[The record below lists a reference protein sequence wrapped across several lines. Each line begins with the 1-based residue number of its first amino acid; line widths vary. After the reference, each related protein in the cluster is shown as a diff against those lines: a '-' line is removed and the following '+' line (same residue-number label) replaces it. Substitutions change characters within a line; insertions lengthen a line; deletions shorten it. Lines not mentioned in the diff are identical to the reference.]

1 MADNTSTF
9 VLKVKSEG
17 LDQVQKQS
25 QVVRDNFETA
35 QKAAS
40 GTASSRRIAS
50 SAAAQPTG
58 MAGASAG
65 VSGGEVVD
73 YNRAKGAAGSAGG
86 TARDFA
92 DQARGLGGLVRLYAT
107 FAANIFAATAAFGAL
122 SRAMDTTNMI
132 QGLDQLGAASGRN
145 LGTLSKDLALAS
157 DGAISLRD
165 SMEATAKAS
174 AAGLT
179 NKQIL
184 QIGEA
189 AKKASL
195 ALGVS
200 MPDALSRLSRGI
212 SKIEPEL
219 LDELGLFVKI
229 DDATQGYARS
239 LGKTASSL
247 TDFERRQ
254 AFANA
259 VLDQANQK
267 FSNVNIDVNPYNKL
281 LASLQ
286 NVLQSGLE
294 VVNKVL
300 GPVAKLLAESPTA
313 LAAVIAA
320 IGVTLLKQV
329 IPVVGQWRQGL
340 RAAAD
345 EAAETAERIKRSF
358 GDEFQSRLETRFKIP
373 DLQRSLQETEKQ
385 IDKITKQT
393 TGAATAIPASL
404 SRSSVAQSDVAD
416 QKTINATQKMIDTR
430 KEYIQTGVK
439 GSKQLSE
446 AAVQGYKEEVSWLD
460 KKLQRMQREADLNRL
475 SEERARKRQDLD
487 EAFRKAQMVADKPPG
502 RFDPETIAAREYE
515 NALKKRDRL
524 AAVSTAAD
532 NARILGVRQSWAL
545 LNQEIAEKGITGIS
559 RFTTLASGG
568 LAAAGARIMGVVGA
582 LGQVGMVVAT
592 VAAAWEVISS
602 FASNNQKEAEEAAR
616 GFDRLNE
623 SAKFVNS
630 VLSDLEK
637 KDPLAKI
644 SVEAV
649 NARATALN
657 ELTTNLSD
665 QITKITRQVETAN
678 WFDILVDT
686 AKANIGLGLLKQS
699 AKETS
704 FAVTQAFKVMAEGPQ
719 KSDAIQKF
727 KEAFKVDPTD
737 QEALR
742 KLLVESPEKFM
753 MLAPQVATLMKQIGV
768 ETANT
773 ASKGKELVSAFD
785 TAEKTLK
792 DFVTS
797 SLPTDP
803 VAKFGA
809 ELVGIGTK
817 LDASLKDPQNRLAAI
832 VEVSKSA
839 AKQALLGTVG
849 QEFAK
854 DSQQIQ
860 RAAAELAVYNQEIEK
875 RTIRQKELIKSAGD
889 TSRSGG
895 RAAREDKELET
906 TTAVVEAMKTAREAA
921 VGVVNK
927 AGENLEKGVKYASE
941 TGGKYIEAGISAAF
955 AKAAIT
961 VSNAFAQRLGDTEAG
976 IARRAE
982 LEKQSNNLQIAQLK
996 SQKEMLSL
1004 QSSVQDVIAKNTL
1017 AVELN
1022 TLAQKESGGK
1032 TLSEEDQKRRA
1043 SLEKQRS
1050 DIESG
1055 RVESP
1060 QQKLLDLAKRN
1071 IDAQIAQIAATN
1083 KAIDIKA
1090 QDETAARRLKV
1101 SNDILSIET
1110 DRLNTQKQFFDIETK
1125 GLPYLDSQQIS
1136 RKKELDDQIL
1146 INKQAQEYSAIQK
1159 EIDRNLRTLSDK
1171 RSTDKDRQAAVKSL
1185 QEQGQEAVR
1194 VTEKQTEERKK
1205 AEQSYYQFL
1214 IENEQKRVE
1223 FIAQQEVKLNQIA
1236 QDTVNIRQDTASK
1249 LSEIELATA
1258 DQSGKYTDQYIAS
1271 LKYQA
1276 EVAKIT
1282 EEAKRKEATLTTQYK
1297 IRQDEL
1303 YRQIATQ
1310 LALTG
1315 GQGNAASAA
1324 AAQELTALQ
1333 AKYGAEV
1340 AGIRSITQAQ
1350 LDQAGAI
1357 NKAKKEQD
1365 GFNSSL
1371 NALKEFESVFT
1382 SIGTAVSGL
1391 VTALYESKKAQD
1403 QYNRSREDLTKK
1415 ISTEKDEKKKIE
1427 LTEELGDLNRKR
1439 AKDEIS
1445 DNARIVGST
1454 KNLFKEK
1461 TAAYKILATTEKAL
1475 HIARLI
1481 MDAKETASSVAKT
1494 GVSVIE
1500 SGKRA
1505 FASGLE
1511 AITAAFAAK
1520 PWPLGIIAGTA
1531 MIATIGALLGKA
1543 FGGGSKAPPAGFTS
1557 EEQNKVQGTGQTYRD
1572 GKLVTRE
1579 GGVLG
1584 DPTARAS
1591 SVSKSLELVSKNTF
1605 SNLEYSNKMVDALKA
1620 IEKNTRGLTQA
1631 MLRSIGPQ
1639 AQGSLAGSIPTGEM
1653 RGNYLGGNALGAAA
1667 GAGLGFGA
1675 ATYIGIGGA
1684 IAGGGALG
1692 GLAAGMAGALGG
1704 MLLPGIGLLLAKPI
1718 GKLLGSIFGGK
1729 TTQTIEAFGITVNG
1743 VLDDVIN
1750 GTKGVIE
1757 EWANVKTVRK
1767 GGWFRSDKTTYS
1779 TMTQEATDPIKDI
1792 VGNLFMGV
1800 RDALTSAG
1808 EVLGK
1813 DVKDTLANYL
1823 IKDFKINSKDLKPEE
1838 LAQAIQGEISIAF
1851 NKMAMDIF
1859 PEFEQ
1864 FAQPFEEAGETIIR
1878 LARQVQVFDL
1888 AMTSISKSTES
1899 MSKMM
1904 KVEVSNALV
1913 EMAGGIEQFVEKSN
1927 FYADNFLTEA
1937 ERLAPVQTAVITEL
1951 GRLSAEYENSEL
1963 ASINTRKQ
1971 FKSVVDA
1978 IDLTVPAGRE
1988 LYNSLMNLAPAFAEV
2003 YKEAEKLT
2011 ELSISDFVSRIN
2023 ETRVKALDL
2032 ISKISG
2038 KESDA
2043 IAVVTL
2049 QRQLEL
2055 AELDKYPDAQKQI
2068 LIANQKYLYALEDEL
2083 SAKDKL
2089 VKRRDLLKTT
2099 IDNISKAVDTLANY
2113 KKTLLAGDLSNLLP
2127 VDKYQQAKTQFEDLL
2142 TTINKTPTTE
2152 AEKAAQLEAIN
2163 KLPGISD
2170 ALLQASR
2177 VVNASSGV
2185 YSSDLESVTRALD
2198 ATSGILTGQ
2207 KTDAEKQLD
2216 AIKAQGISLESIAE
2230 SSATTAAL
2238 IDNFLKAQANTNTL
2252 RPATVISTDVP
2263 VDVKSAL
2270 NKLADEFKLFRGDVT
2285 NALNGPGNSVTS
2297 ALTGQGGVKD
2307 ALTGTTNSVAA
2318 EIKTSRTAS
2327 NNQTAAVV
2335 EAVVTSGG
2343 SVAETVADAVVDAA
2357 SQTNYENRTRVII
2370 GKYNLIER

>member
-9 VLKVKSEG
+9 VLKVKTEG
-17 LDQVQKQS
+17 MDQAQKQS
-25 QVVRDNFETA
+25 QAVRDNLEGA

-40 GTASSRRIAS
+40 GTPSSRRFAS

-65 VSGGEVVD
+65 IAGQEVET
-73 YNRAKGAAGSAGG
+73 YNRARGAAGAAGG

-145 LGTLSKDLALAS
+145 LGGLSKDLALAS

-212 SKIEPEL
+212 AKIEPEL

-229 DDATQGYARS
+229 DDAAQVYARS
-239 LGKTASSL
+239 LGKTATSL

-267 FSNVNIDVNPYNKL
+267 FSNINVDVNPYSKL

-300 GPVAKLLAESPTA
+300 GPVVKLLAESPTA

-340 RAAAD
+340 RDAAD

-373 DLQRSLQETEKQ
+373 SLQKSLQETEKQ
-385 IDKITKQT
+385 IDRITKQT
-393 TGAATAIPASL
+393 TSTATAIPASL
-404 SRSSVAQSDVAD
+404 SRSAVAQSDVAD

-430 KEYIQTGVK
+430 KEYIQTGIK
-439 GSKQLSE
+439 GTKQLSE
-446 AAVQGYKEEVSWLD
+446 AAVQGYKDEVSWLD
-460 KKLQRMQREADLNRL
+460 QKLQRMQREADLNRL
-475 SEERARKRQDLD
+475 NEERTRKRQDLD
-487 EAFRKAQMVADKPPG
+487 EAFRKAQMVADKPAG

-524 AAVSTAAD
+524 TAVSTAAD

-545 LNQEIAEKGITGIS
+545 LNQEIAEKGITGVS

-592 VAAAWEVISS
+592 VVAAWEVISS
-602 FASNNQKEAEEAAR
+602 FASNNQKEAEEAAK

-665 QITKITRQVETAN
+665 QINKITRQVETAN

-686 AKANIGLGLLKQS
+686 AKANVGLGLLKQS

-704 FAVTQAFKVMAEGPQ
+704 FAITQSFKVMAEGPQ

-753 MLAPQVATLMKQIGV
+753 MLAPQVAALMKQIGV

-832 VEVSKSA
+832 VEISKSA
-839 AKQALLGTVG
+839 SKQALLGTVG

-854 DSQQIQ
+854 DSEQIQ

-875 RTIRQKELIKSAGD
+875 RTVRQKELIKSAGD
-889 TSRSGG
+889 TSRSGA
-895 RAAREDKELET
+895 RATREDSELQT

-921 VGVVNK
+921 VNVVNK

-996 SQKEMLSL
+996 SQKDMLSM
-1004 QSSVQDVIAKNTL
+1004 QSSVQDAIAKNTL
-1017 AVELN
+1017 ALELS
-1022 TLAQKESGGK
+1022 TLALKESGGK
-1032 TLSEEDQKRRA
+1032 TLSEEDKKRKT

-1055 RVESP
+1055 RAESP

-1071 IDAQIAQIAATN
+1071 IDAQIAQIAASN
-1083 KAIDIKA
+1083 KAIDIRA
-1090 QDETAARRLKV
+1090 QDESAARRLKV

-1125 GLPYLDSQQIS
+1125 ALPYLDSQQIS

-1159 EIDRNLRTLSDK
+1159 EIDKNQRTLSDK
-1171 RSTDKDRQAAVKSL
+1171 RSTDKDRQAALKSL

-1258 DQSGKYTDQYIAS
+1258 DQTGKYTDQYIAS

-1276 EVAKIT
+1276 EVSKIT
-1282 EEAKRKEATLTTQYK
+1282 EEAKRKEAALTTQYK

-1315 GQGNAASAA
+1315 GEGNAVSAA
-1324 AAQELTALQ
+1324 AALELTALQ
-1333 AKYGAEV
+1333 TKYGAEV
-1340 AGIRSITQAQ
+1340 AGIKSVTQAQ

-1371 NALKEFESVFT
+1371 NALKGFESVFT
-1382 SIGTAVSGL
+1382 SMGTAVSGL
-1391 VTALYESKKAQD
+1391 VTALYESSKAQE
-1403 QYNRSREDLTKK
+1403 QYNKSREDLNKK
-1415 ISTEKDEKKKIE
+1415 ISTEKDDKKKIQ
-1427 LTEELGDLNRKR
+1427 LTQDLADLNKQR

-1445 DNARIVGST
+1445 DNARLMGSVKT
-1454 KNLFKEK
+1454 LFKEK
-1461 TAAYKILATTEKAL
+1461 TTAYKIFGTLEKAL
-1475 HIARLI
+1475 HIARLA
-1481 MDAKETASSVAKT
+1481 MDVKELVSKVTVET
-1494 GVSVIE
+1494 G
-1500 SGKRA
+1500 R
-1505 FASGLE
+1505 
-1511 AITAAFAAK
+1511 TAAHVGAEGAQTAATGAGFLARAGTYVTEIFGK
-1520 PWPLGIIAGTA
+1520 ITSQLGVFGPPVAAAIIAA
-1531 MIATIGALLGKA
+1531 IGLSA
-1543 FGGGSKAPPAGFTS
+1543 FGGGSKAPPAGFTA

-1584 DPTARAS
+1584 DPTAKAS

-1605 SNLEYSNKMVDALKA
+1605 NNLEYSNKMVDALKS
-1620 IEKNTRGLTQA
+1620 IEKNTRGLTAA

-1639 AQGSLAGSIPTGEM
+1639 AEGSLAGSIRTGEV
-1653 RGNYLGGNALGAAA
+1653 RGNYLGGNAIGAAA
-1667 GAGLGFGA
+1667 GAGLGFGVSGLVA
-1675 ATYIGIGGA
+1675 GIGGVPLIGGA
-1684 IAGGGALG
+1684 IGSLAAGAATALG
-1692 GLAAGMAGALGG
+1692 GL
-1704 MLLPGIGLLLAKPI
+1704 LLPGLGLLFAKPL
-1718 GKLLGSIFGGK
+1718 GKLIGSIFGGQ
-1729 TTQTIEAFGITVNG
+1729 TTKTIEAFGLAVNG
-1743 VLDDVIN
+1743 TLDDVIA
-1750 GTKGVIE
+1750 GTKGVIQ

-1767 GGWFRSDKTTYS
+1767 GGWFRSDKTTFA
-1779 TMTQEATDPIKDI
+1779 METQEATDSLKDI

-1800 RDALTSAG
+1800 RDALASAG
-1808 EVLGK
+1808 EVLGV
-1813 DVKDTLANYL
+1813 DLSTQLSSYL
-1823 IKDFKINSKDLKPEE
+1823 IEDFKIQSKDLKPEE
-1838 LAQAIQGEISIAF
+1838 LAAAINGEVSIAF
-1851 NKMAMDIF
+1851 NKMAEDLL
-1859 PEFEQ
+1859 PQFEI

-1888 AMTSISKSTES
+1888 AMISIGKSVDAQLDALTITETTRRFGGLITRTDTRS
-1899 MSKMM
+1899 LTEAEKQFK
-1904 KVEVSNALV
+1904 KVEISNALV
-1913 EMAGGIEQFVEKSN
+1913 DLAGGLEQFVERTN
-1927 FYADNFLTEA
+1927 FFAENFLTEA
-1937 ERLAPVQTAVITEL
+1937 ERLAPVQEAVTTEL
-1951 GRLSAEYENSEL
+1951 GKLGL
-1963 ASINTRKQ
+1963 GFVDTREE
-1971 FKSVVDA
+1971 FKNVVKS

-1988 LYNSLMNLAPAFAEV
+1988 LYNTLMNLAPGFAEV
-2003 YKEAEKLT
+2003 YKEANKSLSVEEMRSKTLNQQQEIYRLLGKSE
-2011 ELSISDFVSRIN
+2011 ELL
-2023 ETRVKALDL
+2023 A
-2032 ISKISG
+2032 
-2038 KESDA
+2038 
-2043 IAVVTL
+2043 L
-2049 QRQLEL
+2049 QRNEEL
-2055 AELDKYPDAQKQI
+2055 AELAKYPKAQSDI
-2068 LIANQKYLYALEDEL
+2068 LIANQKYIYALEDEQTV
-2083 SAKDKL
+2083 KDKL
-2089 VKRRDLLKTT
+2089 IKQQDKLKNTVNSLKSA
-2099 IDNISKAVDTLANY
+2099 IDS
-2113 KKTLLAGDLSNLLP
+2113 LSNYRTTLMGGELSTLTP
-2127 VDKYQQAKTQFEDLL
+2127 LEKYQQSQSEFQRLQSTALG
-2142 TTINKTPTTE
+2142 PAGTE
-2152 AEKAAQLEAIN
+2152 AEIAARNDAIS
-2163 KLPGISD
+2163 KLPAAADKFLQLSRTLFASGSQYTSD
-2170 ALLQASR
+2170 FNKVVDAVDASQA
-2177 VVNASSGV
+2177 V
-2185 YSSDLESVTRALD
+2185 
-2198 ATSGILTGQ
+2198 LTAQ
-2207 KTDAEKQLD
+2207 KTDAELQLEQLQTQ
-2216 AIKAQGISLESIAE
+2216 ATFLNTINE
-2230 SSATTAAL
+2230 SSITTAA
-2238 IDNFLKAQANTNTL
+2238 
-2252 RPATVISTDVP
+2252 S
-2263 VDVKSAL
+2263 
-2270 NKLADEFKLFRGDVT
+2270 
-2285 NALNGPGNSVTS
+2285 TS
-2297 ALTGQGGVKD
+2297 AL
-2307 ALTGTTNSVAA
+2307 LA
-2318 EIKTSRTAS
+2318 EYRTA
-2327 NNQTAAVV
+2327 TAATAAAQEAYLAPTANPAPANVTDQAVV
-2335 EAVVTSGG
+2335 EQLV
-2343 SVAETVADAVVDAA
+2343 
-2357 SQTNYENRTRVII
+2357 QTNIKLAQLQTELANLRAEQQAQTGAII
-2370 GKYNLIER
+2370 TSNAQVVNDNAQTVSQAVEEAGSTGDWYSRQTQEMEWKRY